1 MADLEFSLSDT
12 NSSLFS
18 AIRSLETGSP
28 TGNYGEVA
36 GIAVGAYQFTSITL
50 KQLGAVKRVGF
61 PPKLNIKQNFVFPTI
76 VDGLSCDETKS
87 KTAFVVW
94 YTPGCYSA
102 ACYSSEL
109 YGINGQMITH
119 NGKGAS
125 RFYGVEARDQ
135 KLTKSISLRDAGDVK

>member
-61 PPKLNIKQNFVFPTI
+61 QASSLFGVGGPAV
-76 VDGLSCDETKS
+76 
-87 KTAFVVW
+87 
-94 YTPGCYSA
+94 SA
-102 ACYSSEL
+102 PS
-109 YGINGQMITH
+109 
-119 NGKGAS
+119 
-125 RFYGVEARDQ
+125 
-135 KLTKSISLRDAGDVK
+135 